1 MASKTTNYE
10 LPLYSGTDV
19 PDLLTVYN
27 AAMQT
32 IDTTLKT
39 ISDAASK
46 SFVTADSDK
55 SFTVANLAGAKVN
68 ANGIVYFKATE

>member
-1 MASKTTNYE
+1 MPNTANYN
-10 LPLYSGTDV
+10 LPLYSETDV

-39 ISDAASK
+39 ISNAASK
-46 SFVTADSDK
+46 GFVTADSDK
-55 SFTVANLAGAKVN
+55 SFTVSSLAAAKIN
-68 ANGIVYFKATE
+68 ADGIVYFKEG

>member
-1 MASKTTNYE
+1 MANTPNYN

-27 AAMQT
+27 AAITT

-46 SFVTADSDK
+46 GFVTADSDK
-55 SFTVANLAGAKVN
+55 PFTVANLAAAKVN
-68 ANGIVYFKATE
+68 ADGIVYFKATK

>member
-1 MASKTTNYE
+1 MASTDNYK

-46 SFVTADSDK
+46 GFVTSDSDK
-55 SFTVANLAGAKVN
+55 SFTVSNLAAAKVN
-68 ANGIVYFKATE
+68 ADGIVYFKATE